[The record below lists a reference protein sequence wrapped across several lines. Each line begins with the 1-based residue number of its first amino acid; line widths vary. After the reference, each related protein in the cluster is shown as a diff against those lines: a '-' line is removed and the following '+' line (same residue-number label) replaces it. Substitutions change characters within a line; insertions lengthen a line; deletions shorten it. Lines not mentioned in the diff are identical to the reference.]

1 MSYFFLSILFVA
13 KQNVTFFPHFSYI
26 HFDFFKFTL
35 RVKCSIFSDRIRN
48 ITKQK
53 YSFLENFLSR
63 KEPPFVFFLA

>member
-13 KQNVTFFPHFSYI
+13 KQNVTFFPHSSYI
-26 HFDFFKFTL
+26 HFDYFKFTL
-35 RVKCSIFSDRIRN
+35 RVKCSIFFDRIRN